1 LTQRKSLVKYS
12 VEKERE
18 KEMNSSHD
26 YPLAKI
32 DDTLSV
38 WYAPDMYNKSLYATR
53 HTPSAAN
60 FRKESFVGKVV
71 NTRWIDNNKPSS
83 PYGWLFTVQL
93 EDGSYR
99 SLYECKCTMM
109 QKVR

>member
-1 LTQRKSLVKYS
+1 MHSS
-12 VEKERE
+12 KE
-18 KEMNSSHD
+18 

-38 WYAPDMYNKSLYATR
+38 WYAENMYNRHLYATQ

-60 FRKESFVGKVV
+60 FRTESFTGKVV
-71 NTRWIDNNKPSS
+71 NTKWIENNKPST

-109 QKVR
+109 QKVKV

>member
-1 LTQRKSLVKYS
+1 
-12 VEKERE
+12 
-18 KEMNSSHD
+18 MHSSQNH
-26 YPLAKI
+26 PLAKI

-38 WYAPDMYNKSLYATR
+38 WYAPDMYDRKLYATQ

-60 FRKESFVGKVV
+60 FRTESFTGKVV
-71 NTRWIDNNKPSS
+71 NTKWINHSKHNSPS
-83 PYGWLFTVQL
+83 GWLFTVQL

-109 QKVR
+109 QKVGV